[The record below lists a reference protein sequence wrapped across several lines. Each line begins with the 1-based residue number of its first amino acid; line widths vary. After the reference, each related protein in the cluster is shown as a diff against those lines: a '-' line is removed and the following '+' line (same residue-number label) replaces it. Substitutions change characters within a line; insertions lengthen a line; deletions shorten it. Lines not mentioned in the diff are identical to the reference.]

1 MTGGFAGVAWLKQAM
16 ILLLLFALTACGRK
30 IELYRNL
37 PAHDANEML
46 ALLMRHGID
55 AERIEDRGGAA
66 SLVIPTNDVPQ
77 AMNVLDNAGWP
88 RDRFS
93 DLGALFKKEGLISSP
108 TEERVRFIYGTTQEL
123 SETLSRIDGVLNARV
138 HSVLPGSESDD
149 RGPGAPPT
157 AAVLIRY
164 MAGAPIDQAVPKIK
178 ELVAN
183 SLKGVSYDR
192 VSVTLV
198 EATQDD
204 TALRQPGG
212 APPGTEGSDPPYL
225 VIGLVGAIA
234 TSFIGNAVLAFF
246 VWRKRFGH
254 TIA

>member
-1 MTGGFAGVAWLKQAM
+1 MTGGYTGAAWLKQAV
-16 ILLLLFALTACGRK
+16 ILLVLFTLTGCERK
-30 IELYRNL
+30 IELYHNL
-37 PAHDANEML
+37 PARDANEML

-55 AERIEDRGGAA
+55 AERIADHGGAA
-66 SLVIPTNDVPQ
+66 SLVIPTKDVPD
-77 AMNVLDNAGWP
+77 AMNVLDSAGWP

-93 DLGALFKKEGLISSP
+93 DLGTLFKKEGLISSP
-108 TEERVRFIYGTTQEL
+108 TEERVRFVYGTTQEL

-138 HSVLPGSESDD
+138 HSVLPESESDD
-149 RGPGAPPT
+149 RLPGTPPT

-204 TALRQPGG
+204 TAPRPHG
-212 APPGTEGSDPPYL
+212 AATFGAEGSDPPYL
-225 VIGLVGAIA
+225 VVGLVGAIA
-234 TSFIGNAVLAFF
+234 TSLIGNAVLAFF
-246 VWRKRFGH
+246 VWRERFGH
-254 TIA
+254 TPA

>member
-1 MTGGFAGVAWLKQAM
+1 MNDGHAGVAWLKQAVV
-16 ILLLLFALTACGRK
+16 LLMLLVLAGCGRK

-66 SLVIPTNDVPQ
+66 SLVIPNNDVPR

-88 RDRFS
+88 RDRFA
-93 DLGALFKKEGLISSP
+93 DLGTLFKKEGLISSP
-108 TEERVRFIYGTTQEL
+108 TEERVRFIYGTTQQL

-138 HSVLPGSESDD
+138 HSVLPESESDE

-164 MAGAPIDQAVPKIK
+164 MAGAPIDQAIPKIK

-183 SLKGVSYDR
+183 SLKGVSYDK

-204 TALRQPGG
+204 AALQPLRATTVG
-212 APPGTEGSDPPYL
+212 AEGSDPPYL

-234 TSFIGNAVLAFF
+234 TSFVGNAVLAFF
-246 VWRKRFGH
+246 LWRKRFGH
-254 TIA
+254 TIT